1 MGRLT
6 IQEKAEIIED
16 FKKNVLDQK
25 SIQEKYCINEIQ
37 FNYLMKNQ
45 TQILRLRYSTTKK
58 PNTHEELEKCLF
70 DWILERQQQYL
81 FVDEKMIHEK
91 ASELHFKLYERTLRC
106 PSRSKKCFSN
116 KYYLTMTARLLLGS
130 KKTSILATWK
140 QRASDLM
147 SKRSHEKSKKIENRE
162 NQENKGTQMSTL
174 AVNQLLQG
182 KYLMKI

>member
-58 PNTHEELEKCLF
+58 PNTHEEKCLF

-81 FVDEKMIHEK
+81 FVDEKMINEK

-130 KKTSILATWK
+130 KKTSILATWN

-147 SKRSHEKSKKIENRE
+147 SNRNQQKSRKVENQENQDNRE
-162 NQENKGTQMSTL
+162 NQGTQMSCL

-182 KYLMKI
+182 KYLNI

>member
-6 IQEKAEIIED
+6 IQEKAKIIED

-45 TQILRLRYSTTKK
+45 TQILRLRYSTRKK

-81 FVDEKMIHEK
+81 FVDEKMIKEK

-130 KKTSILATWK
+130 RKTSVLATWN

-147 SKRSHEKSKKIENRE
+147 SNRSQEKSTKIENQE
-162 NQENKGTQMSTL
+162 NQENKGTQLSSL